1 MSTNRRDFIKALG
14 LSGVALTAPA
24 IAGANTQ
31 VLPAESTDI
40 TNLTLKGKVQSNGQG
55 IGGVPVTDG
64 INITLTDKNGNY
76 SLLSNK
82 TVQFV
87 YITIPAGYA
96 IPHNKGIA
104 QFYKAVD
111 TKQNAFTANF
121 QLERLERDDKD
132 HVFVV
137 WADPQIISK
146 KDGEALIRR
155 SAPDLRDLAANYPA
169 GTLIHAIGCGDLVW
183 DHFELYDDYR
193 QAVNI
198 TGVPFFSIIGN
209 HDMDLDARSDDYS
222 ASTFKKNFGP
232 TYYSFN
238 RGNVHYIMM
247 DDVFFIGTAKRYIGY
262 FTEQQL
268 QWLEQDLKHVPHGST
283 VIVSSHIPTNTGV
296 KRRENLKEDELGGV
310 VSNREQLYKILAPYK
325 VHIMSGHT
333 HMNEKWEEGNI
344 MEHVHGTVCGA
355 WWTGPICSDGTPE
368 GYAVYEIKGSDVS
381 WFYKSTGKPK
391 DFQIKIYPKGFL
403 KTAPDEVVANIWN
416 WDKQWKIEWFEDNIA
431 KGIMEQRTDFDPW
444 AVELYA
450 GPQMP
455 KKHKWVDPT
464 LTDHLFFAKPAPATK
479 TIKVVA
485 TDRFG
490 KQYSQEIQL

>member
-14 LSGVALTAPA
+14 LSGVALSAPK
-24 IAGANTQ
+24 IAGAVTP
-31 VLPAESTDI
+31 VLPTESTDI
-40 TNLTLKGKVQSNGQG
+40 TNLTLTGKVQSNGQG

-146 KDGEALIRR
+146 KDGEALISR

-169 GTLIHAIGCGDLVW
+169 GTSIHAIGCGDLVW

-238 RGNVHYIMM
+238 RGKIHYIMM

-283 VIVSSHIPTNTGV
+283 VILSLHIPTNTGV

-325 VHIMSGHT
+325 IHIMSGHT

-368 GYAVYEIKGSDVS
+368 GYAVYEIKGNDVS

-391 DFQIKIYPKGFL
+391 DYQLKIYPKGFL
-403 KTAPDEVVANIWN
+403 KTAPDEVVANVWN
-416 WDKQWKIEWFEDNIA
+416 WDKQWKIEWFEDGVA

-444 AVELYA
+444 TVELYA
-450 GPQMP
+450 GPQLP

-464 LTDHLFFAKPAPATK
+464 LTDHLFFAKPSPTAK
-479 TIKVVA
+479 VIKVVA

-490 KQYSQEIQL
+490 KKYSQEIQL